1 MNKKN
6 KHNSKHPFV
15 WNVLVP
21 NIFLSILTHL
31 QWSTPNFQGTGVQHT
46 WRPNN
51 LGLEHSEKLPN
62 QFGGHLKS
70 SNIPLRK
77 EGHYNA
83 DSLRIRGISRLPIAI
98 RPLPLLRSSCTNPH
112 TLMASWP
119 SFWQVGEG
127 DAHTIGLHLIHYNC
141 WARKI
146 LIIIII
152 NNNNNNAYPRN
163 QMLFSKEQKV
173 IKSLISNTKKNKEK
187 KAPTLGDHTCVYGY

>member
-83 DSLRIRGISRLPIAI
+83 DSLRIRGISRLLIAI
-98 RPLPLLRSSCTNPH
+98 RPLST
-112 TLMASWP
+112 
-119 SFWQVGEG
+119 F
-127 DAHTIGLHLIHYNC
+127 
-141 WARKI
+141 
-146 LIIIII
+146 
-152 NNNNNNAYPRN
+152 
-163 QMLFSKEQKV
+163 KEQLYKP
-173 IKSLISNTKKNKEK
+173 SHSYGLMTFFLAGGGGGCPHRRASPYTLQLLGTGKKK
-187 KAPTLGDHTCVYGY
+187 KKKKT

>member
-31 QWSTPNFQGTGVQHT
+31 QWSTPNFHGTGVQHT
-46 WRPNN
+46 WRANN

-62 QFGGHLKS
+62 EFGGHLKS
-70 SNIPLRK
+70 TNIPLRK

-83 DSLRIRGISRLPIAI
+83 DSLRIRGISQLLIAI

-119 SFWQVGEG
+119 SFWRVGEG
-127 DAHTIGLHLIHYNC
+127 DAHTVGLHLIHYNC
-141 WARKI
+141 WAREKKKKH
-146 LIIIII
+146 
-152 NNNNNNAYPRN
+152 NAYPRN
-163 QMLFSKEQKV
+163 QMLFNKEQKV
-173 IKSLISNTKKNKEK
+173 IKSLISNTKTKTK
-187 KAPTLGDHTCVYGY
+187 KRHPH